1 MSDKYGYYLQCL
13 KDYFGET
20 EYRKERRR
28 SNELLKRM
36 SSLSKGGLETE
47 LKSKFETAIS
57 KV

>member
-20 EYRKERRR
+20 EYRRERRR
-28 SNELLKRM
+28 TNELLKKM
-36 SSLSKGGLETE
+36 SSLPKGELETE

-57 KV
+57 KI